1 MKNLFKTIIV
11 SIIMV
16 ASIAT
21 MSFALGAV
29 ADGTWLADGAN
40 WKFIN
45 QATGQPIVND
55 WGLIK
60 YGDDYNYYYF
70 DENGYMCRGLKW
82 IDGSLYLFQV
92 DGKVASQGTIINLAN
107 RERKIKNKG
116 LVDDIYA
123 DTKFDIDAWNAEYIA
138 ANTYTAEEKAQY
150 EAQAAAEAEKQAALA
165 EVAASVEKRG
175 PRSALMPI
183 ATNKNSGPGM
193 DLLGK

>member
-1 MKNLFKTIIV
+1 MKNAFKTLIV

-29 ADGTWLADGAN
+29 ADGTWLAEGTK
-40 WKFIN
+40 WKFIE
-45 QATGQPIVND
+45 QTTGQPIVKD

-70 DENGYMCRGLKW
+70 DENGYMCVGLKW

-92 DGKVASQGTIINLAN
+92 DGRVAAQGTIINLAN
-107 RERKIKNKG
+107 REHKIKNKG
-116 LVDDIYA
+116 MVDDVYA

-138 ANTYTAEEKAQY
+138 ANTVTAEEKVAL
-150 EAQAAAEAEKQAALA
+150 EQAAAEAAAAQAAQA
-165 EVAASVEKRG
+165 ELAASLEKRG
-175 PRSALMPI
+175 PRSSMMPI
-183 ATNKNSGPGM
+183 ATDKNSGPGVI
-193 DLLGK
+193 K